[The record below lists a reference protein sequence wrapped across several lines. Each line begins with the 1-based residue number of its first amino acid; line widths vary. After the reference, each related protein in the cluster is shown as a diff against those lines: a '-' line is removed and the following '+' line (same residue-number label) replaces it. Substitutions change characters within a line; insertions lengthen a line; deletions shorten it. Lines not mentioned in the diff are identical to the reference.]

1 MDIDQLIN
9 LIRDVKPSLQGQTL
23 SPEDSLVDDLGLD
36 SLDLL
41 QLGRRIQRAAGVP
54 FVHEDWA
61 AAERCKEAPRFTIVS
76 MQRMIASLAQQSA

>member
-9 LIRDVKPSLQGQTL
+9 LIRDVKPSLQDKAL

-41 QLGRRIQRAAGVP
+41 QLGRRIQRTAGVP
-54 FVHEDWA
+54 FVHEEWA
-61 AAERCKEAPRFTIVS
+61 GAERCKEGPRFTIAS
-76 MQRMIASLAQQSA
+76 MQRIIATLAQHSA